1 MKQISGNKLL
11 VKALKEEGVEYVFG
25 YPGACTIDISDEL
38 YKQDDVTVILP
49 RHEQALV
56 HAADAYARTTG
67 KVGVCLV
74 TSGPGATN
82 LVTGLATANYDSVP
96 LVCFT
101 GQVARHLIGNDAFQ
115 EVDIVGI
122 TRSITKYGVTVRNRE
137 DLGRIIKEAFYIART
152 GRPGPVLID
161 LPKDVMAELGSAEY
175 PKSVNIRGYKPNTSV
190 HIGQL
195 KRAIKT
201 LSNAKKPLFLAG
213 GGINISHANK
223 VFQEVVEKTGVPV
236 VTTIMG
242 RGAIPTNHPLFIGNL
257 GMHGAYAANMA
268 VSNCDVLFS
277 IGTRFNDRITGKLHE
292 FAPNAQI
299 IHIDIDTAS
308 ISRNIQV
315 DIPIVAD
322 AKDAL
327 AKMSEY
333 VSDYASKKWNS
344 EINSWKQEHPL
355 VMRPNDRLS
364 PVDIINQINCQFE
377 EAIIVTDVGQHQM
390 LVSQYAEITPGKQ
403 LVMSGGLGTMGYG
416 FPGGVGAKI
425 GNPDKP
431 VIVISGDGGMQM
443 NIQEFATAVLEELPL
458 ILCVFNNEYLG
469 MVRQWQKLFY
479 GKRYSMTNLRS
490 GALSRRTN
498 GEEYPKY
505 TPDFVKLAESY
516 GAKGIRVFNKNE
528 VAAAFEEAKKNTK
541 VPTLIEFIID
551 PEEMVYPMADKGMK
565 KRWISLYVENQVGVL
580 SKISGLFSG
589 KSYNLDSLTVGT
601 TEDPTVSR
609 MTIGTVSDDETFEQI
624 KKQLNRMVEVIK
636 VIDFTNMFVR
646 MKEILYIKVFNCSS
660 EDKVELFQ
668 IAETFKARV
677 IDYGKDSLLL
687 EFVQTATKNDAVVKL
702 IKEEFG
708 RIEVVRGGS
717 VGIESISMMER

>member
-101 GQVARHLIGNDAFQ
+101 GQVARHLIGNDALQ

-201 LSNAKKPLFLAG
+201 LSKAKKPLFLAG

-390 LVSQYAEITPGKQ
+390 LVSQYAQITPGKQ
-403 LVMSGGLGTMGYG
+403 LIMSGGLGTMGYG
-416 FPGGVGAKI
+416 MGAAI
-425 GNPDKP
+425 GAAMATGNRS
-431 VIVISGDGGMQM
+431 VLFTGDGSFGM
-443 NIQEFATAVLEELPL
+443 NLNELATAVTQKLPL
-458 ILCVFNNEYLG
+458 TIVILNNNRLG
-469 MVRQWQKLFY
+469 MIRQWQSLFF
-479 GKRYSMTNLRS
+479 GKRYLATVPDRK
-490 GALSRRTN
+490 T
-498 GEEYPKY
+498 
-505 TPDFVKLAESY
+505 DFVKLADAF
-516 GAKGIRVFNKNE
+516 GAKGFHAETLEE
-528 VAAAFEEAKKNTK
+528 VNAALDEAFKMDTPCVVECM
-541 VPTLIEFIID
+541 I
-551 PEEMVYPMADKGMK
+551 PEEENVLPMIPPNG
-565 KRWISLYVENQVGVL
+565 SLDN
-580 SKISGLFSG
+580 
-589 KSYNLDSLTVGT
+589 
-601 TEDPTVSR
+601 
-609 MTIGTVSDDETFEQI
+609 
-624 KKQLNRMVEVIK
+624 VILK
-636 VIDFTNMFVR
+636 
-646 MKEILYIKVFNCSS
+646 
-660 EDKVELFQ
+660 
-668 IAETFKARV
+668 
-677 IDYGKDSLLL
+677 
-687 EFVQTATKNDAVVKL
+687 
-702 IKEEFG
+702 
-708 RIEVVRGGS
+708 
-717 VGIESISMMER
+717 